1 MLLRH
6 CFEWLQHCYA
16 VLRWKLSLRIV
27 SCNITFRISKI
38 SKQYLPSSPFSCD
51 HHGQVLWKITFFRKI
66 SEVKRRAN
74 LLCVQENRLYW
85 TTLFFARFFVPF
97 FFRPALLWPYFCR
110 LFCTI
115 SYPSFFPISCLIICP
130 ILCLISCLIFLSDF
144 MSVFCPVLPF
154 FVWFFV

>member
-97 FFRPALLWPYFCR
+97 FFVR
-110 LFCTI
+110 LFFGRI
-115 SYPSFFPISCLIICP
+115 SVGFFVRFLVRVFPISCLIICP
-130 ILCLISCLIFLSDF
+130 ILCLMSCLIFLSDF